1 MPPEDI
7 EFTPDEALE
16 WFAAP
21 GYEDSAFYDDEPNPY
36 SGTYSE
42 E

>member
-7 EFTPDEALE
+7 EWTPEDWAE
-16 WFAAP
+16 WNP

>member
-7 EFTPDEALE
+7 EWTPDEALE
-16 WFAAP
+16 WFADR
-21 GYEDSAFYDDEPNPY
+21 YEDSAFYDDEPNPY